1 MSGQLLPSIYNMI
14 LISGGEGG
22 HGSPADEKA
31 DIINQALY
39 LSPSFFFLSR
49 NNNKCDEQSLI
60 NPIML
65 PN

>member
-1 MSGQLLPSIYNMI
+1 MSGQLLPSIYNMT
-14 LISGGEGG
+14 LISEEGSGG
-22 HGSPADEKA
+22 PADEKA
-31 DIINQALY
+31 DIINQVLY
-39 LSPSFFFLSR
+39 LFSFFSSPR

>member
-14 LISGGEGG
+14 LISEGG
-22 HGSPADEKA
+22 NGSPADEKA

-39 LSPSFFFLSR
+39 LSPSFFFPR

>member
-14 LISGGEGG
+14 LISEEGSGG
-22 HGSPADEKA
+22 PADEKA
-31 DIINQALY
+31 DIINQVLY
-39 LSPSFFFLSR
+39 LFFPLQFFSR